1 MLSQTAR
8 WCDPRIH
15 YQMDPCLVIVDLS
28 EEMGKH
34 LSWVKVG
41 DIMGNSGYVDADTN
55 MVAASETE
63 KLAAEK
69 KKEEVEKIA
78 TEKKKEEV
86 EKIAA
91 AEKAKKI
98 KS

>member
-15 YQMDPCLVIVDLS
+15 FQMDLGADHGNDEDGPDH
-28 EEMGKH
+28 GNGAGH
-34 LSWVKVG
+34 G
-41 DIMGNSGYVDADTN
+41 NDDRNSGYVDADTN
-55 MVAASETE
+55 MVVASETE

-78 TEKKKEEV
+78 AEKKKEEV

-91 AEKAKKI
+91 AEKEK
-98 KS
+98 